1 MERFTATRT
10 LNERLTKLTQWVMMI
25 PVQYR
30 KGSEMRYDQMTEA
43 ELITEIERQRGL
55 SKEAR
60 DKGDYPSEMVANG
73 WIKTLT
79 RMIAC
84 L

>member
-1 MERFTATRT
+1 
-10 LNERLTKLTQWVMMI
+10 
-25 PVQYR
+25 
-30 KGSEMRYDQMTEA
+30 MRYDQMTEA

-55 SKEAR
+55 SEEAR

-79 RMIAC
+79 RMIGR
-84 L
+84 